1 MYLLNMKQ
9 ADFIIIGGGL
19 SGLTAATHLSGYGL
33 KTLLIEKNKFPHHKV
48 CGEYLSNE
56 VLPYLEELDINL
68 FDLNPAKISR
78 LQFSTLDGKLIETE
92 LDLGGIGI
100 SRYALD
106 NYLYQKALE
115 KGCQVLQNTVEN
127 VIFDKDFFRV
137 ILNNGEELKAEFVL
151 GAYGK
156 RSLLDKNLERHFH
169 QRSSEWLAIKAHY
182 KNERFPNDVVALHN
196 FEGGYCGLSKTE
208 SNAVNVCYLA
218 TYKSFKKY
226 RDTSHFRENVLC
238 QNKYLKDFFSNSE
251 MIFEKEISIA
261 QVNFH
266 SKSKVENHILMLGDA
281 AGLIHPLCG
290 NGMAM
295 AIHSAKIASEILVD
309 YFKSREM
316 DRREVEEKYESKWLN
331 QFNGRM
337 FAGRMLQKILMNNSA
352 ASFSQ
357 QIISLFPGLM
367 PTIVKQ
373 THGAPIK

>member
-1 MYLLNMKQ
+1 MKQ
-9 ADFIIIGGGL
+9 ADIIIVGGGL
-19 SGLTAATHLSGYGL
+19 AGLTAAIHLSRQGL
-33 KTLLIEKNKFPHHKV
+33 KILLIEKNKFPHHKV

-56 VLPYLEELDINL
+56 VLPYLTEIGVNL
-68 FDLNPAKISR
+68 YDLKPAKISK
-78 LQFSTLDGKLIETE
+78 LEFSTLEGNLIETE

-100 SRYALD
+100 SRFALD
-106 NYLYQKALE
+106 NFLYQKAIE
-115 KGCQVLQNTVEN
+115 NGCQVIQAVVEN
-127 VIFDKDFFRV
+127 INYKKNSFSV
-137 ILNNGEELKAEFVL
+137 ILNDKTEFSTDFVL
-151 GAYGK
+151 GAFGK
-156 RSLLDKNLERHFH
+156 RSLLDKTLQRDFH
-169 QRSSEWLAIKAHY
+169 QKPSEWLAVKAHY
-182 KNERFPNDVVALHN
+182 KNEQFPEDVVALHN

-208 SNAVNVCYLA
+208 TGTVNACYLA

-226 RDTSHFRENVLC
+226 RGTDDFRENVLME
-238 QNKYLKDFFSNSE
+238 NEYLKEFFSNSE

-266 SKSKVENHILMLGDA
+266 SKSRIENHILMLGDA

-295 AIHSAKIASEILVD
+295 AIHSAKIASEILLD
-309 YFKSREM
+309 YFDGKETQ
-316 DRREVEEKYESKWLN
+316 RRAVEELYKSEWSQN
-331 QFNGRM
+331 FSGRM
-337 FAGRMLQKILMNNSA
+337 LAGRLLQKILMNNSA